1 MKKNNEHKEKML
13 NAMKALTEMNVSKTV
28 DAIAKKIKGEDK
40 TFTISDLLRSEK
52 GISFFKECEERG
64 LKLKDAKAQF
74 CEILG
79 VEVSQATLKKV
90 MNKLGI
96 YITNKSK
103 KAASQQSK
111 GKEEIGD
118 VDVEVK
124 EESQPDFNVNVE
136 IENIPSSFSIAHEH
150 PDFESES
157 DIR

>member
-52 GISFFKECEERG
+52 GVSFFKECETRG

-74 CEILG
+74 CKILG

-96 YITNKSK
+96 YTNKSK

-111 GKEEIGD
+111 GKEDIGD
-118 VDVEVK
+118 VDVEVEGEK
-124 EESQPDFNVNVE
+124 QPDFDVNVE
-136 IENIPSSFSIAHEH
+136 IENMPSSFSIAHEH

>member
-90 MNKLGI
+90 MNELDI
-96 YITNKSK
+96 YTNKSK

-111 GKEEIGD
+111 GREEERDMG
-118 VDVEVK
+118 VEV
-124 EESQPDFNVNVE
+124 EEEKQPDFNVNVE

>member
-1 MKKNNEHKEKML
+1 MK
-13 NAMKALTEMNVSKTV
+13 
-28 DAIAKKIKGEDK
+28 
-40 TFTISDLLRSEK
+40 
-52 GISFFKECEERG
+52 
-64 LKLKDAKAQF
+64 KLKDAKAQF
-74 CEILG
+74 CEIIG

-111 GKEEIGD
+111 GREEERDMG
-118 VDVEVK
+118 VEV
-124 EESQPDFNVNVE
+124 EEENQSNFNVNVE

-157 DIR
+157 DMR